1 MENQESN
8 QGNKLKYESSAYH
21 TVLHKNPIVRI
32 YFRKKFNK
40 IKKFADLKK
49 DDLILDF
56 GCGDKWLKK
65 VLVGYNVIGYD
76 VNPKQTEVKDYR
88 TLHPD
93 KIFLIDVFEH
103 IPLEGIKKIIADFKK
118 MNPNVEIIT
127 SIPTENWIARKTRVL
142 VGKQE
147 RAPDHVTRLKE
158 IWILLNSE
166 MQLVKKANFFT
177 IAWIA
182 KFKAKPNSEQP

>member
-8 QGNKLKYESSAYH
+8 QENKLKYESSAYH

-103 IPLEGIKKIIADFKK
+103 IPLEGIKSIIKDFKK

-158 IWILLNSE
+158 IWALLNSE

-182 KFKAKPNSEQP
+182 KFKNKPNSEQP

>member
-8 QGNKLKYESSAYH
+8 EETKLKYESSAYH

-49 DDLILDF
+49 EDLILDF

-76 VNPKQTEVKDYR
+76 VNPKQTEVEDFR

-103 IPLEGIKKIIADFKK
+103 IPLEGIKSIIADFKK

-127 SIPTENWIARKTRVL
+127 SIPTENWIARKIRVL

-147 RAPDHVTRLKE
+147 RAPDHVTSLKE
-158 IWILLNSE
+158 IWPLLNSE
-166 MQLVKKANFFT
+166 MELVKKTNFLT

-182 KFKAKPNSEQP
+182 RFKNKPNSEQP

>member
-8 QGNKLKYESSAYH
+8 QENKLKYESSAYH

-103 IPLEGIKKIIADFKK
+103 IPLEGIKSIIKDFKK

-147 RAPDHVTRLKE
+147 RVLDHVTRLKE
-158 IWILLNSE
+158 IWALLNSE

-182 KFKAKPNSEQP
+182 KFKNKPNSEQP

>member
-1 MENQESN
+1 M
-8 QGNKLKYESSAYH
+8 NKE
-21 TVLHKNPIVRI
+21 
-32 YFRKKFNK
+32 
-40 IKKFADLKK
+40 
-49 DDLILDF
+49 DLILDF

-65 VLVGYNVIGYD
+65 VLTGYNVIGYD
-76 VNPKQTEVKDYR
+76 VNPKQTEVEDFR

-127 SIPTENWIARKTRVL
+127 SIPTENWISRKIRVL
-142 VGKQE
+142 VGKKE
-147 RAPDHVTRLKE
+147 RAPDHVTSLKE
-158 IWILLNSE
+158 IWPLLNSE
-166 MQLVKKANFFT
+166 MELIKKENFLT

-182 KFKAKPNSEQP
+182 RFKNKPNFEQP